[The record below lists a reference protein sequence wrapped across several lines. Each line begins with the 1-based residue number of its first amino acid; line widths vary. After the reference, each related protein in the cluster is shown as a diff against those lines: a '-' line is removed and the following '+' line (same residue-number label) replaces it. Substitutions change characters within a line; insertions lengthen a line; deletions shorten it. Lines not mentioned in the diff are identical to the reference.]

1 MARTS
6 IVAGLAFSLL
16 LLGSPA
22 VHADDKPYKE
32 GTVWSVT
39 FIKIKPGMYD
49 VYMRDLLPM
58 RKKLYEE
65 AKKSGLVVSERML
78 SGSASGRDDFDL
90 ILMTEYKNWAALDG
104 LSEKYDAIM
113 LKVIGSEDKQVQT
126 MVKRTEVREI
136 MGDKLMQELHYK

>member
-1 MARTS
+1 
-6 IVAGLAFSLL
+6 
-16 LLGSPA
+16 
-22 VHADDKPYKE
+22 
-32 GTVWSVT
+32 
-39 FIKIKPGMYD
+39 
-49 VYMRDLLPM
+49 M

-65 AKKSGLVVSERML
+65 AKKAGLVVSERML